1 MNEKVLITGANGTL
15 AKKVKDNF
23 LIKGFEVVTLTSSK
37 KKADSIAT
45 FFWDTSNN
53 FIDKNALIGVH
64 HIVHLAGFS
73 IIKKWSKSNKKKMY
87 DSRINGA
94 NILFENCKSLSIQP
108 KTFITASAIGYY
120 GLDDFTTL
128 KKETYKPA
136 NDWMAK
142 MCVDWENAGQQFTSL
157 KTRVVQLRIS
167 LLLTKKAGFLAPTFL
182 SMKLGSAVVF
192 GSGKQPIEWI
202 HIDDA
207 CSFIEHAIK
216 TETVSG
222 PYNLGSNK
230 KLTQY
235 EFMRIVKRK
244 VAPYAILIKVP
255 SFFLKLIFGDRSVIL
270 DSGCKMDISKLNNS
284 GFTLKYSNLESAIQK
299 EING

>member
-1 MNEKVLITGANGTL
+1 
-15 AKKVKDNF
+15 
-23 LIKGFEVVTLTSSK
+23 
-37 KKADSIAT
+37 
-45 FFWDTSNN
+45 
-53 FIDKNALIGVH
+53 
-64 HIVHLAGFS
+64 
-73 IIKKWSKSNKKKMY
+73 MY

-128 KKETYKPA
+128 KKETDKPA

-142 MCVDWENAGQQFTSL
+142 MCVDWENAGQQFASL

-216 TETVSG
+216 TW
-222 PYNLGSNK
+222 K
-230 KLTQY
+230 
-235 EFMRIVKRK
+235 
-244 VAPYAILIKVP
+244 
-255 SFFLKLIFGDRSVIL
+255 
-270 DSGCKMDISKLNNS
+270 
-284 GFTLKYSNLESAIQK
+284 
-299 EING
+299 